1 MSQTSRKASPLR
13 WVPTAYF
20 AMGLPLIMLNLV
32 APIMF
37 NDFGISDTQV
47 AFWTSLLILPWS
59 LKPFWSPLMEMYRTK
74 KFFVVTTQLLS
85 GVSLALVAMAL
96 PLPDFF
102 PYAVAIMAVIA
113 FSGATHDIA
122 LDGVYMHELSKT
134 QQAQYI
140 GWQGAFYNIAKVTAM
155 GGLVYLAGVL
165 EEHVGVLYAWMTIM
179 GLCGGILIL
188 LGLYH
193 LRMLPSGGGATASA
207 DGFRETMRETWS
219 VFMQFFRKRYIW
231 IYIAFIV
238 FYRFAEGLV
247 IKIVPLFLKAP
258 VADQGMGLTKSEIGL
273 YYGTFGVV
281 AFIVGSILGGYFI
294 SWRGLRRALFPLC
307 CIFNVPFAVYALLA
321 WAQPSNPVLVCGAIV
336 FEYFSY
342 GFGFVGLTLFIMQ
355 QVAPGKHQ
363 MAHYAFGSALA
374 NLGVML
380 PGMIS
385 GLISDAVGYR
395 AFFLWALLATLP
407 AFICTWLVPFT
418 HPDTTAG
425 EAKTAEAVEG

>member
-1 MSQTSRKASPLR
+1 MNRKHMQEKKISPLA

-20 AMGLPLIMLNLV
+20 AMGLPFILLNLV
-32 APIMF
+32 APLMF
-37 NDFGISDTQV
+37 NDFEISDSQV
-47 AFWTSLLILPWS
+47 TFWTSLLILPWS
-59 LKPFWSPLMEMYRTK
+59 LKPIWSPLMEMYRTK

-85 GVSLALVAMAL
+85 GVSLALVAMTL
-96 PLPDFF
+96 PLSNFF

-113 FSGATHDIA
+113 FSGATHDVA
-122 LDGVYMHELSKT
+122 LDGVYIHELSKT

-155 GGLVYLAGVL
+155 GGLVYLAGAL
-165 EEHVGVLYAWMTIM
+165 EQHVGALSAWMMIM
-179 GLCGGILIL
+179 GICGAIMLL

-193 LRMLPSGGGATASA
+193 LRMLPEGGAAARTGKDLA
-207 DGFRETMRETWS
+207 ETMRETGQ
-219 VFMQFFRKRYIW
+219 VFLQFFRKKYIW

-258 VADQGMGLTKSEIGL
+258 IADQGMGLTKSEIGL
-273 YYGTFGVV
+273 YYGTFGVA
-281 AFIVGSILGGYFI
+281 AFVVGSILGGYFI
-294 SWRGLRRALFPLC
+294 SWRGLRKALFPLC

-321 WAQPSNPVLVCGAIV
+321 WAQPSSPVLVCGAIV

-363 MAHYAFGSALA
+363 MAHYAFGSALM

-395 AFFLWALLATLP
+395 TFFMWALLATVP
-407 AFICTWLVPFT
+407 AFLITWFVPFT
-418 HPDTTAG
+418 YPDEKSGG
-425 EAKTAEAVEG
+425 EPAEA

>member
-1 MSQTSRKASPLR
+1 MSTVNRKVSPLA

-32 APIMF
+32 APLMF

-59 LKPFWSPLMEMYRTK
+59 LKPFWSPLLEMYRTK

-179 GLCGGILIL
+179 GLTGTILIL

-207 DGFRETMRETWS
+207 DGFAETMRETWS
-219 VFMQFFRKRYIW
+219 VFMQFFRKKYILF
-231 IYIAFIV
+231 YIAFIV

-258 VADQGMGLTKSEIGL
+258 VAEQGMGLTKGEIGL

-294 SWRGLRRALFPLC
+294 SWRGLKRALFPLC
-307 CIFNVPFAVYALLA
+307 CIFNVPFAVYAMLA
-321 WAQPSNPVLVCGAIV
+321 WWQPANPALVCGAIV

-342 GFGFVGLTLFIMQ
+342 GFGYVGLTLFIMQ

-363 MAHYAFGSALA
+363 MAHYAFGTALA

-380 PGMIS
+380 PGMVS
-385 GLISDAVGYR
+385 GLLSDAVGYR
-395 AFFLWALLATLP
+395 AFFLWALLATVP
-407 AFICTWLVPFT
+407 AFVFTWLVPFS
-418 HPDTTAG
+418 HPDRQTEEPA
-425 EAKTAEAVEG
+425 AAE

>member
-1 MSQTSRKASPLR
+1 
-13 WVPTAYF
+13 
-20 AMGLPLIMLNLV
+20 
-32 APIMF
+32 
-37 NDFGISDTQV
+37 
-47 AFWTSLLILPWS
+47 
-59 LKPFWSPLMEMYRTK
+59 MEMYRTK
-74 KFFVVTTQLLS
+74 KFFVVATQLLS
-85 GVSLALVAMAL
+85 GLSLALVAMAL

-102 PYAVAIMAVIA
+102 PYAVAVMFVLA

-122 LDGVYMHELSKT
+122 LDGVYIHELSKT

-165 EEHVGVLYAWMTIM
+165 EQHVGVLYAWMTIM
-179 GLCGGILIL
+179 AICSALLVL

-193 LRMLPSGGGATASA
+193 MRMLPSGGSATARA
-207 DGFRETMRETWS
+207 AGDLAGTMRETGQ
-219 VFMQFFRKRYIW
+219 VFMQFFRKRHIW

-258 VADQGMGLTKSEIGL
+258 IAEQGMGLTKSEIGL

-321 WAQPSNPVLVCGAIV
+321 WAQPTNALVVCGAIV

-380 PGMIS
+380 PGLVS
-385 GLISDAVGYR
+385 GLLSDTVGYR

-407 AFICTWLVPFT
+407 AFLITWFVPFT
-418 HPDTTAG
+418 YPDSREG
-425 EAKTAEAVEG
+425 EASADTAAEA

>member
-1 MSQTSRKASPLR
+1 MQEKKISPLA

-20 AMGLPLIMLNLV
+20 AMGLPFILLNLV
-32 APIMF
+32 APLMF
-37 NDFGISDTQV
+37 NDFEISDSQV
-47 AFWTSLLILPWS
+47 TFWTSLLILPWS
-59 LKPFWSPLMEMYRTK
+59 LKPIWSPLMEMYRTK

-85 GVSLALVAMAL
+85 GVSLALVAMTL
-96 PLPDFF
+96 PLSNFF

-113 FSGATHDIA
+113 FSGATHDVA
-122 LDGVYMHELSKT
+122 LDGVYIHELSKT

-155 GGLVYLAGVL
+155 GGLVYLAGAL
-165 EEHVGVLYAWMTIM
+165 EQHVGALSAWMMIM
-179 GLCGGILIL
+179 GICGAIMLL

-193 LRMLPSGGGATASA
+193 LRMLPEGGAAARTGKDLA
-207 DGFRETMRETWS
+207 ETMRETGQ
-219 VFMQFFRKRYIW
+219 VFLQFFRKKYIW

-258 VADQGMGLTKSEIGL
+258 IADQGMGLTKSEIGL
-273 YYGTFGVV
+273 YYGTFGVA
-281 AFIVGSILGGYFI
+281 AFVVGSILGGYFI
-294 SWRGLRRALFPLC
+294 SWRGLRKALFPLC

-321 WAQPSNPVLVCGAIV
+321 WAQPSSPVLVCGAIV

-363 MAHYAFGSALA
+363 MAHYAFGSALM

-395 AFFLWALLATLP
+395 TFFMWALLATVP
-407 AFICTWLVPFT
+407 AFLITWFVPFT
-418 HPDTTAG
+418 YPDEKSGG
-425 EAKTAEAVEG
+425 EPAEA